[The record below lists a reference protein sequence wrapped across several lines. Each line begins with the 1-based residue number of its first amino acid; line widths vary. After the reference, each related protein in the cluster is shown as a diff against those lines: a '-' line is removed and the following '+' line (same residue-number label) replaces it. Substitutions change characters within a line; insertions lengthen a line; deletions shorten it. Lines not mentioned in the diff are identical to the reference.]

1 MSPAALL
8 LMSLGKQMLLV
19 IRSCA
24 YLGRNLSIMSRRA
37 AEFFVMNVKKDYS
50 DSIGGA
56 DEPINVLCICPVC
69 NEGAANVTLQRPDLS
84 KLLVQVRRA
93 TAVDQLELLRW
104 LQTKF
109 KA

>member
-1 MSPAALL
+1 MN
-8 LMSLGKQMLLV
+8 LGKQMLLV

-24 YLGRNLSIMSRRA
+24 YLGRNLSIMSQRA

-56 DEPINVLCICPVC
+56 DEPINVL
-69 NEGAANVTLQRPDLS
+69 
-84 KLLVQVRRA
+84 VQVRRA